1 MKITKIR
8 EERRDFTIDFIEFKM
23 VISEY
28 YDIVYTNKLNNPD
41 EIDKKKRG
49 ENPTKANK

>member
-23 VISEY
+23 VISETM
-28 YDIVYTNKLNNPD
+28 I
-41 EIDKKKRG
+41 
-49 ENPTKANK
+49 